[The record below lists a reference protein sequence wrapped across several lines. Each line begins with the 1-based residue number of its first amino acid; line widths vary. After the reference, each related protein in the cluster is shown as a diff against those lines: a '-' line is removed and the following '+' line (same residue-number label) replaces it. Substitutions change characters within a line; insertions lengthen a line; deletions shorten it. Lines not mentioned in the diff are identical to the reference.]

1 MAEAL
6 RAQADAALHGQD
18 EETRAALL
26 GGPSLEAPVDSVADK
41 WLLLPA
47 FLKVRGLVKQHLD
60 SYNHLVGIEM
70 QQIVKANELVTCDAD
85 PNFYLRFVNVSL
97 GEPSDQEFH
106 SERTWKSDRF
116 TPQECRLRDITYS
129 APIKVDVEYTVG
141 AARKLRRGLVVGRM
155 PVMLRS
161 SKCMLHGRSER
172 ELASMG
178 ECPVDPGGYFIVKGQ
193 EKVILIQEQLS
204 KNRIIVGWDT
214 KGNITSAVTSS
225 THERKSKTHI
235 ICKNGLFAVRHNTFG
250 DDIPVVV
257 LLRAMGLTSDQEVVQ
272 LVGSEPRFAHAI
284 SASLHECAKLGI
296 FSQAK
301 ALEWISRKIRSGPR
315 GDVRTP
321 RRSRLEETRELLAHV
336 LLAHVPVVDYNFWP
350 KMVFVAQM
358 LRRMISAQHDP
369 ACMDD
374 MDYYGNKRL
383 ELAGQLLSLL
393 FEDLFKKLCA
403 ELRRLAT
410 HELSKVSTRRDEWD
424 ITRMVREDI
433 LTNGFVSAISS
444 GNWSVK
450 RFKMERSGVT
460 QVLSRLSFIS
470 ALGMMTRIMS
480 QFEKTRKV
488 SGPRSLQPSQWG
500 MLCPS
505 DTPEGEACG
514 LVKNL
519 ALSAHVTTDDEE
531 EPIRRLCFNLGVEDL
546 HLLCADDLYTRGAHL
561 VFLNGLILGVHRRPE
576 QLLLT
581 MRQLRRAAVLREF
594 VSVQLHP
601 THRCVN
607 IASDSG
613 RVCRPLLV
621 VDNGRILLEQRHMD
635 ELAAGKREFADF
647 VKEGIVE
654 YLDVN
659 EENSAE
665 IAVREAEL
673 RATPP
678 RAAPYSHLEI
688 DPLTILGV
696 CAGLIPYPHHNQ
708 SPRNTYQCAMGKQA
722 MGSIAYNQSERID
735 TILYLL
741 IYPHKP
747 MVKTRTI
754 DLTGFNKL
762 PAGQNMSVAVM
773 SYSGYDIEDALMLN
787 GASLDRGLGRCMV
800 LKKFT
805 CPLKKFPNGASER
818 TAPPPA
824 APAEPAAGTGRHK
837 PRPSPNLQ
845 RYRVLEEDG
854 ICGVGERLAPGDVL
868 VNKVT
873 PNNTREDQPG
883 GEADLPPAAYR
894 PTPLTYKGP
903 HGHDHTYVDKV
914 MLSGNKNDTHLIKLR
929 IRSTRRP
936 ELGDKFSSRHGQKGV
951 VGRVVAQEDMPFSDH
966 GICPDI
972 IMNPHG
978 FPSRMTVGKMIELL
992 AGKAGVLDG
1001 QIRFGTAF
1009 GGDSVD
1015 SCSKVLV
1022 RHGFHYLG
1030 KDFMTSGLSG
1040 EPLSA
1045 YIFCGPIYY
1054 QKLKHMVID
1063 KMHARARGPRQ
1074 VLTRQPTEG
1083 RSREGG
1089 LRLGEMERDCLI
1101 GYGASMLLNERLMT
1115 SSDGFR
1121 VHVCSKCGLIA
1132 RPQWCQPCRSRDHL
1146 QQLEIP
1152 YACKLLFQELQSM
1165 NIVPRLRL
1173 EAK

>member
-678 RAAPYSHLEI
+678 RAAPYCLASTPPPTLA
-688 DPLTILGV
+688 PF
-696 CAGLIPYPHHNQ
+696 
-708 SPRNTYQCAMGKQA
+708 
-722 MGSIAYNQSERID
+722 SEPSLSRR
-735 TILYLL
+735 TG
-741 IYPHKP
+741 
-747 MVKTRTI
+747 TRT
-754 DLTGFNKL
+754 
-762 PAGQNMSVAVM
+762 S
-773 SYSGYDIEDALMLN
+773 
-787 GASLDRGLGRCMV
+787 
-800 LKKFT
+800 
-805 CPLKKFPNGASER
+805 
-818 TAPPPA
+818 
-824 APAEPAAGTGRHK
+824 
-837 PRPSPNLQ
+837 
-845 RYRVLEEDG
+845 
-854 ICGVGERLAPGDVL
+854 
-868 VNKVT
+868 
-873 PNNTREDQPG
+873 
-883 GEADLPPAAYR
+883 
-894 PTPLTYKGP
+894 
-903 HGHDHTYVDKV
+903 
-914 MLSGNKNDTHLIKLR
+914 
-929 IRSTRRP
+929 RSTR
-936 ELGDKFSSRHGQKGV
+936 
-951 VGRVVAQEDMPFSDH
+951 
-966 GICPDI
+966 
-972 IMNPHG
+972 
-978 FPSRMTVGKMIELL
+978 
-992 AGKAGVLDG
+992 
-1001 QIRFGTAF
+1001 
-1009 GGDSVD
+1009 
-1015 SCSKVLV
+1015 
-1022 RHGFHYLG
+1022 
-1030 KDFMTSGLSG
+1030 
-1040 EPLSA
+1040 
-1045 YIFCGPIYY
+1045 
-1054 QKLKHMVID
+1054 
-1063 KMHARARGPRQ
+1063 
-1074 VLTRQPTEG
+1074 
-1083 RSREGG
+1083 
-1089 LRLGEMERDCLI
+1089 
-1101 GYGASMLLNERLMT
+1101 
-1115 SSDGFR
+1115 
-1121 VHVCSKCGLIA
+1121 
-1132 RPQWCQPCRSRDHL
+1132 
-1146 QQLEIP
+1146 
-1152 YACKLLFQELQSM
+1152 
-1165 NIVPRLRL
+1165 
-1173 EAK
+1173 